1 MDLNAVAKVSWMC
14 DVIIRFY
21 IQTDVFGFVLGDWF

>member
-1 MDLNAVAKVSWMC
+1 MVSIAIAKVLWMC

-21 IQTDVFGFVLGDWF
+21 IQTDVFAIV